1 MTTHSE
7 TRALPYTP
15 TELYALVTE
24 VERYPEF
31 LPWCAGLRVIKR
43 EGEGRMLAEM
53 LVRYKSFTEKFTSRI
68 TMTPPKGKAPG
79 HVEVELVE
87 GPFHHLV
94 NRWEFKPHKEGTEMV
109 FYIDFALKSGVLQAL
124 LGHFFESAFKKMVAA
139 FETRAAATCKPL
151 K

>member
-7 TRALPYTP
+7 TLILPYAP
-15 TELYALVTE
+15 AELYALVTE

-31 LPWCAGLRVIKR
+31 LPWCAGLRVLKR

-68 TMTPPKGKAPG
+68 VMTPPKGKAAG
-79 HVEVELVE
+79 KVEVELVE

-94 NRWEFKPHKEGTEMV
+94 NRWEFHPHEKGTEMV
-109 FYIDFALKSGVLQAL
+109 FFIDFALNSSLLQTL
-124 LGHFFESAFKKMVAA
+124 LGGFFGSAFKKMVAA
-139 FETRAAATCKPL
+139 FQARAEATCKRV
-151 K
+151 